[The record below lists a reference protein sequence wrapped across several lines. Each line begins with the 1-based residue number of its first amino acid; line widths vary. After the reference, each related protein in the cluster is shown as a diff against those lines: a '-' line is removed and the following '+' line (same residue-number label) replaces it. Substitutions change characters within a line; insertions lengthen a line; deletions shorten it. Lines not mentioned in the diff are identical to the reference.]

1 MEIII
6 KTFHS
11 GNIHVNH
18 YINSVF
24 CWHCFKI
31 LSIFLNYLPLHHENF
46 VIFLIGFSIY
56 LFEVIF
62 PKWWIM
68 LVSKWTRLWTSSC
81 HLMASRLE
89 TRLSKGYWWVRLLR
103 CQARTIG
110 STNYYVSCVH
120 SWADPH
126 SHLFSLVILFLN
138 YAERVLISKM
148 IYPKKNWGLIFLIGM
163 TIWY

>member
-18 YINSVF
+18 YINSFF

-62 PKWWIM
+62 PKWWVM

-89 TRLSKGYWWVRLLR
+89 TRLSKGYWWVRLPR
-103 CQARTIG
+103 CPARTIG